1 MRAMTCTSLYFF
13 LIFSSQVRG
22 SQRLTLRSLNSAI
35 SHQDIQMALEFL
47 QPPLNV
53 NSLLDH
59 QGNTLLHHAAYGGRV
74 DLVKFLLDAHM
85 PVGSKNHFGLTPLDL
100 ACAGHFYDIAEL
112 LAARRSKRAPW
123 SSELPAMTVKTR
135 WTCEHLVTSLR
146 GSLPEAPMSNSG
158 LNTVFEPD
166 TSQKL
171 LWQCYID
178 SGWISPQEV
187 AGNLE
192 KCAIDVRNSSFS
204 PEDFLTQYK
213 SAHRPLVIQGL
224 TGAWDAWK
232 HWTKKELVKR
242 Y

>member
-22 SQRLTLRSLNSAI
+22 PQKLTLRSLNSAI

-74 DLVKFLLDAHM
+74 DLVKFLLDAHV
-85 PVGSKNHFGLTPLDL
+85 PVSSKNHFGLTPFDL

-123 SSELPAMTVKTR
+123 SSELPTMTVKTR
-135 WTCEHLVTSLR
+135 WACEHLVTSLR

-224 TGAWDAWK
+224 TGAWGTWK